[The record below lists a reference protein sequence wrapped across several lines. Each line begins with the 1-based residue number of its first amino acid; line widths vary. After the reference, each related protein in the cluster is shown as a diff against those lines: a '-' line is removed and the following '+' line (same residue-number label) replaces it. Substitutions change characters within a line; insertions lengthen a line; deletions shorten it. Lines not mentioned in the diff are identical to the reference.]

1 MLVTDSDLFP
11 VPIVG
16 ADEKDCLKF
25 CLWDFPT
32 GPVAKTPHSQCRGPV
47 LDPCS
52 GN

>member
-1 MLVTDSDLFP
+1 MVTDSDLFP

-25 CLWDFPT
+25 SLWDSPT

-52 GN
+52 EN